1 MYDFLHLPDKECPTP
16 GVDTLVLVQIY
27 SSDSHLSIWGE
38 PSGDKFLVLMF
49 LNGKPHSQER
59 DLYLH
64 SPVTVDR

>member
-1 MYDFLHLPDKECPTP
+1 MTFCISPDKECPTP

-27 SSDSHLSIWGE
+27 SSDSHLSILGE
-38 PSGDKFLVLMF
+38 PSEGSGSCFDVSEWEATQS
-49 LNGKPHSQER
+49 GR